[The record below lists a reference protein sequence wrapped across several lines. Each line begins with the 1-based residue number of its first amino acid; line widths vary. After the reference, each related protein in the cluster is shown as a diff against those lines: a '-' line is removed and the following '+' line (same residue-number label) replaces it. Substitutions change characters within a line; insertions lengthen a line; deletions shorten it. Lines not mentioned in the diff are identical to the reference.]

1 MKLSLPVEDKA
12 LAAMLI
18 NGEATQDLV
27 LLLPLTLTQG
37 SVLIVDSR

>member
-18 NGEATQDLV
+18 DGEATQDLV
-27 LLLPLTLTQG
+27 LLPLTLTQG